1 MKPVFRRNQSNW
13 RLEQMPTNLKKNNK
27 ITFAIKLV
35 SNKKFGVFFSFE
47 NGGGCNFIFQ
57 IMKWMDRLSELV
69 DSRTFLTQ
77 TRFN

>member
-1 MKPVFRRNQSNW
+1 MKPVFQRNRSNW

-27 ITFAIKLV
+27 IV
-35 SNKKFGVFFSFE
+35 SNKKFGGLFSFE